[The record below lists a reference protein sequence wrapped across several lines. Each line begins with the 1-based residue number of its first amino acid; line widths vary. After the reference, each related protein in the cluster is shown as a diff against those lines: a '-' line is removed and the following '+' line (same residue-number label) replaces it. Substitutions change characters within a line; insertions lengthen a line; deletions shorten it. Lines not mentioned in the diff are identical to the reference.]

1 METEAGSGRVG
12 GSSVMLFS
20 HPLSLHSCRGFAP
33 LTLTFCLVFGGD
45 GDGEAAQ
52 GRSFGW

>member
-1 METEAGSGRVG
+1 METEAGSGRVD

-20 HPLSLHSCRGFAP
+20 RPLSLHSRRGFEP

-45 GDGEAAQ
+45 GDGEDGQ
-52 GRSFGW
+52 GGSCEW